1 MNPAPDPSNP
11 APENPTPES
20 PLPEYHRLAAVGPYF
35 ALDTSPAGAPPE
47 GFRPLPELYGTGPD
61 APLAARLR
69 VVAQRLGTAEPRV
82 AASILHLGL
91 AARFWS
97 VGLGSAVLLGTVPT
111 LERAWVRIPDQGP
124 LDLWTP
130 PEPARPDA
138 GPLTDQL
145 HSAVLVGQLA
155 PLATAVRAAAPLSAR
170 LLLGNVASALAGT
183 LRVLD
188 AHAPGAA
195 RALVA
200 ELLHRP
206 PLAGSGTLVTS
217 PLLAGPRGTA
227 FRRNSCC
234 LYYRVG
240 PNAGLCGDC
249 CFTEPP
255 TRRERSDRD
264 LHQ

>member
-1 MNPAPDPSNP
+1 MNPAP
-11 APENPTPES
+11 TS
-20 PLPEYHRLAAVGPYF
+20 PPPDYARLAAVGPYF
-35 ALDTSPAGAPPE
+35 ALGTSPAGRPPE
-47 GFRPLPELYGTGPD
+47 GFRPLAELYGTGPD

-69 VVAQRLGTAEPRV
+69 VVARRLGTGEPRV

-111 LERAWVRIPDQGP
+111 LEDAWMRIPDQGP

-130 PEPARPDA
+130 PEPARTDPIRTESARTESARPDA
-138 GPLTDQL
+138 ATLADRL
-145 HSAVLVGQLA
+145 HETVLLGQLE
-155 PLATAVRAAAPLSAR
+155 PLAATVRAAAPLSPR
-170 LLLGNVASALAGT
+170 LLLGNAASALGGT

-195 RALVA
+195 RPLVA
-200 ELLHRP
+200 ELLDRE
-206 PLAGSGTLVTS
+206 PLAGSGTLRT
-217 PLLAGPRGTA
+217 GPYGTA

-240 PNAGLCGDC
+240 PGAGLCGDC
-249 CFTEPP
+249 CFSTPP
-255 TRRERSDRD
+255 GRGRRAG
-264 LHQ
+264 

>member
-1 MNPAPDPSNP
+1 MNPAPDRQPP
-11 APENPTPES
+11 DYA
-20 PLPEYHRLAAVGPYF
+20 RLGAVGPYF
-35 ALDTSPAGAPPE
+35 ALDTSPAGRPPA
-47 GFRPLPELYGTGPD
+47 GFRPLAELYGTGPD

-69 VVAQRLGTAEPRV
+69 VVARRLGTGEPRV

-111 LERAWVRIPDQGP
+111 LEHAWMRIPDQGP

-130 PEPARPDA
+130 PEPARPAA
-138 GPLTDQL
+138 GTLADQL
-145 HSAVLVGQLA
+145 HDVVLLGWLER
-155 PLATAVRAAAPLSAR
+155 LATAVRAVAPLSPR
-170 LLLGNVASALAGT
+170 LLLGNAASALTGT

-195 RALVA
+195 RALAA
-200 ELLHRP
+200 ELLDRL
-206 PLAGSGTLVTS
+206 PLAGSGTLHT
-217 PLLAGPRGTA
+217 GPSGTA

-240 PNAGLCGDC
+240 PGAGLCGDC
-249 CFTEPP
+249 CFSTPP
-255 TRRERSDRD
+255 GRGKRNA
-264 LHQ
+264 